1 MGQKIATMFYVMIQ
15 LLFFAA
21 GLTVL
26 KKYQADDLQASLTVD
41 RAATIVVVFYTLG
54 SASRKIFDVWVSFCR
69 GPHDGKGMDL

>member
-1 MGQKIATMFYVMIQ
+1 MGQKIATGLFVVIQ

-26 KKYQADDLQASLTVD
+26 KKYQVDAPLTVD
-41 RAATIVVVFYTLG
+41 RMATIVVVFYTLG

-69 GPHDGKGMDL
+69 GPYDGKGVLDL